1 MKEIFEVAAKITN
14 PYSLAAFA
22 LAVILFILSKRGRK
36 APTIAWISIL
46 SIVLVAILAPIILE
60 IFKPVVNDQSLQ
72 LTVYVHGLEGKQH
85 IVLENTGK
93 LVVDFDNDRRTAM
106 IGENGRTNF
115 GEIPQK
121 FNNQE
126 IGIGLE
132 ASGYELMHPNKQ
144 YKMHGKPIYLAV
156 KKDDSLGR
164 ISGIV
169 KNRDG
174 SVFIKDALVM
184 IGNDTTT
191 TTNELGIFKMTL
203 SAKMQVKDQK
213 SHYLLT
219 VKKEGYQIK
228 TEYYYPRSGDIEIRL
243 EKQGSSTQ

>member
-1 MKEIFEVAAKITN
+1 MGVKSQSNKQGEVESKVWKYVARAGIIIGILG
-14 PYSLAAFA
+14 SL
-22 LAVILFILSKRGRK
+22 G
-36 APTIAWISIL
+36 
-46 SIVLVAILAPIILE
+46 VLKLIGIIPPSNE
-60 IFKPVVNDQSLQ
+60 QSLQ
-72 LTVYVHGLEGKQH
+72 LTVYVHGQKGKQH

-93 LVVDFDNDRRTAM
+93 LVVDFDNDRRTPK

-121 FNNQE
+121 FNNRE

-132 ASGYELMHPNKQ
+132 AAAYELVQPNKQ
-144 YKMHGKPIYLAV
+144 YKMDGKPIYLAV

-174 SVFIKDALVM
+174 SEFIKDAL
-184 IGNDTTT
+184 IIINNDTTT
-191 TTNELGIFKMTL
+191 MTNKLGIFKMTL
-203 SAKMQVKDQK
+203 PVKMQVKDDK

-219 VKKEGYQIK
+219 IKKDGFQIK
-228 TEYYYPRSGDIEIRL
+228 EVYYYPKSGDIEIRL
-243 EKQGSSTQ
+243 EK